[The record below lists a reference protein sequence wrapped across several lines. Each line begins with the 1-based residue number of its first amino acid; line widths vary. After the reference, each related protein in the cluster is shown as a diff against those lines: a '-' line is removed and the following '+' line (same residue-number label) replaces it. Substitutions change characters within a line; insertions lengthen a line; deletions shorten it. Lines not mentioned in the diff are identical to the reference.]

1 MLIATDPRIIFQQNA
16 APLQAPYRL
25 QQLGHQEVPQNQGQ
39 IPPLAPIAL
48 QNNVLP
54 APPESA
60 NEFQRHA
67 PNLNPAVH
75 QIMNPFRSDLNMM
88 GHQDPKLNRIDQNKR
103 KFSHDGDVFHLNGL
117 KAHDPLINIYKN
129 SELSN
134 KHKIMIGQDRN
145 SHVLLAHG
153 NQFDRA
159 GNVPP
164 FHKNVNI
171 VPLDGDVNQHQ
182 DVGAHGGNP
191 FAELGHHNVDIS
203 HG

>member
-1 MLIATDPRIIFQQNA
+1 MSYSVFQQNA

-39 IPPLAPIAL
+39 IPPLAPMAAI

-54 APPESA
+54 APPNSA
-60 NEFQRHA
+60 HEFQQHL
-67 PNLNPAVH
+67 PNLNPAIH
-75 QIMNPFRSDLNMM
+75 QIMNPFRGDLNIMNHGIV
-88 GHQDPKLNRIDQNKR
+88 GHQNSNTNNKR
-103 KFSHDGDVFHLNGL
+103 NFAHNGDIFHLNGF
-117 KAHDPLINIYKN
+117 KAHDPINNIYKN

-134 KHKIMIGQDRN
+134 KHKILIGQDGN

-153 NQFDRA
+153 NQFDRP
-159 GNVPP
+159 GNMSP

-191 FAELGHHNVDIS
+191 FAELGHHNPELS
-203 HG
+203 HV